1 MKMSPRFLV
10 TAGALAIV
18 IVSVSPA
25 FVPVAGQAQTS
36 SAATWTPPKATYSPP
51 RTPWGDPDLQ
61 GVWDYQSRIPMQR
74 PAQLKGKATLTDA
87 ELAEFAKAGSPNQDP
102 CGIGTRANEECSPDE
117 LADVGAYN
125 EFWNNR
131 NILKDNR
138 TSLIE
143 DPPDGRFPPMTPE
156 AQKRQAAI
164 QAARSGGDRARY
176 DSWEDFPTVTRCIA
190 EHTPNGPQGYNS
202 GTLITQSPGWIVM
215 FRERLDTRIIPL
227 DKRPHIGEHIR
238 QWNGDSRGWWEGGTL
253 VVETTNFTDKQIIGG
268 GAGST
273 IPMGIP
279 LGNMHLVER
288 WVPVSATRM
297 HYYATITDPKTWT
310 RPWTFMLPW
319 EQDDTYTLYEFACHE
334 ANISIGNSLR
344 GQRLLDKKAT
354 EDAAKGGQPIDRTSA
369 GLVGATEAAV
379 RAKLGEPASV
389 EFNGTRWTYQ
399 TVGGTLVLHLF
410 FAENKV
416 KIVTPNDLP
425 LDAVRRR

>member
-1 MKMSPRFLV
+1 MKMSHRFFLS
-10 TAGALAIV
+10 AGTLAIL
-18 IVSVSPA
+18 IASLSAA
-25 FVPVAGQAQTS
+25 FVPVTGQAQTS
-36 SAATWTPPKATYSPP
+36 GAATWTPPKATYSPP

-74 PAQLKGKATLTDA
+74 PAQFKDKPTLTGA
-87 ELAEFAKAGSPNQDP
+87 ELAQLAKTPPNQDS
-102 CGIGTRANEECSPDE
+102 CGVGTRKDVACTPEQ
-117 LADVGAYN
+117 LADIGAYN

-131 NILKDNR
+131 NFLADNR
-138 TSLIE
+138 TSLIV
-143 DPPDGRFPPMTPE
+143 DPPDGRFPPMMPE
-156 AQKRQAAI
+156 AQRRQAEI
-164 QAARSGGDRARY
+164 QKTIGTFDRQRY

-202 GTLITQSPGWIVM
+202 GTLITQSPGWIVI

-227 DKRPHIGEHIR
+227 DKRPHIDQHIR
-238 QWNGDSRGWWEGGTL
+238 QWNGDSRGWWEGSTL

-273 IPMGIP
+273 IPTGIP
-279 LGNMHLVER
+279 FGNMQLLER

-297 HYYATITDPKTWT
+297 DYYATITDPTVWT

-319 EQDDTYTLYEFACHE
+319 ERDDAYTLLEYACHE

-344 GQRLLDKKAT
+344 GEGLLDKRAAEQT
-354 EDAAKGGQPIDRTSA
+354 AKGKQPIEGTSA
-369 GLVGATEAAV
+369 GLVGATEATI

-389 EFNGTRWTYQ
+389 DFNGSRWTYQ
-399 TVGGTLVLHLF
+399 TVGGVLVLHLF

-425 LDAVRRR
+425 LDSVRKR

>member
-1 MKMSPRFLV
+1 MKMNHRFVITGGRLALV
-10 TAGALAIV
+10 IAL
-18 IVSVSPA
+18 VSA
-25 FVPVAGQAQTS
+25 ALGRVAGQAPT
-36 SAATWTPPKATYSPP
+36 AGGPTWTPPKATYSPP

-61 GVWDYQSRIPMQR
+61 GVWDYQSRLPMQR
-74 PAQLKGKATLTDA
+74 PAQLAGKATLTDA
-87 ELAEFAKAGSPNQDP
+87 ELAAWAKSNTQSADP
-102 CGIGTRANEECSPDE
+102 CGVGTREKEECTPEE
-117 LADVGAYN
+117 LLQVGAYN

-131 NILKDNR
+131 NVVKDNR

-143 DPPDGRFPPMTPE
+143 DPPDGRLPSMTPE

-164 QAARSGGDRARY
+164 QKARSGGDRARY

-227 DKRPHIGEHIR
+227 DKRPHVDQHIR
-238 QWNGDSRGWWEGGTL
+238 QWNGDSRGWFEGATL
-253 VVETTNFTDKQIIGG
+253 VVETTNFVDKQIIGG

-273 IPMGIP
+273 VPMGVP
-279 LGNMHLVER
+279 FGNIHLVER

-297 HYYATITDPKTWT
+297 HYYATITDRTTWT

-319 EQDDTYTLYEFACHE
+319 QRDDTYQLYEFACHE
-334 ANISIGNSLR
+334 ANISIGNALR
-344 GQRLLDKKAT
+344 GERLLEQKAAET
-354 EDAAKGGQPIDRTSA
+354 AAKGTLPIDQTSA
-369 GLVGATEAAV
+369 GLIGATEAAI
-379 RAKLGEPASV
+379 RSKLGEPSSV

-399 TVGGTLVLHLF
+399 TVGGGLVLHLF

-416 KIVTPNDLP
+416 KAVAPNDLP
-425 LDAVRRR
+425 LDALSKR

>member
-1 MKMSPRFLV
+1 MSPRFLF
-10 TAGALAIV
+10 TAGAVAIV
-18 IVSVSPA
+18 LVSVSPA
-25 FVPVAGQAQTS
+25 FVPVAGQAQTPG
-36 SAATWTPPKATYSPP
+36 AAKWTPPKSTYNPP

-61 GVWDYQSRIPMQR
+61 GVWDYQSRLPMQR

-87 ELAEFAKAGSPNQDP
+87 ELAELVKTPNQDP
-102 CGIGTRANEECSPDE
+102 CGVGSRENEECSPDE
-117 LADVGAYN
+117 LAQVGAYN

-131 NILKDNR
+131 NIVKDNR

-156 AQKRQAAI
+156 AQKRAAAI

-227 DKRPHIGEHIR
+227 DKRPHVDGHIR

-253 VVETTNFTDKQIIGG
+253 VVETKNFTDKQIIGG

-273 IPMGIP
+273 IPTGVP
-279 LGNMHLVER
+279 HGNMHLVER
-288 WVPVSATRM
+288 WVPVSATRLN
-297 HYYATITDPKTWT
+297 YYATVTDPTVWT

-319 EQDDTYTLYEFACHE
+319 EQDNTYQLYEFACHE

-344 GQRLLDKKAT
+344 GQRLLDQKAA
-354 EDAAKGGQPIDRTSA
+354 EQAAKGGQPIGQTSA
-369 GLVGATEAAV
+369 GLVGSTEAAV

-389 EFNGTRWTYQ
+389 DSNGSRWTYQ
-399 TVGGTLVLHLF
+399 TASGALVLHLF
-410 FAENKV
+410 FAEDKV
-416 KIVTPNDLP
+416 KIVTPTDLP
-425 LDAVRRR
+425 LDTLRRR

>member
-1 MKMSPRFLV
+1 MRMSRRVFV
-10 TAGALAIV
+10 MTGRMAIV
-18 IVSVSPA
+18 IASLSVA
-25 FVPVAGQAQTS
+25 FVRVAGQSQTTGGP
-36 SAATWTPPKATYSPP
+36 TWTPPKSTYSPP

-74 PAQLKGKATLTDA
+74 PAQLRGKPTLTDA
-87 ELAEFAKAGSPNQDP
+87 ELAEWAKSNTPNQDP
-102 CGIGTRANEECSPDE
+102 CGVGTRATEDCTPEALLE
-117 LADVGAYN
+117 VGAYN

-131 NILKDNR
+131 NIVKDNR

-156 AQKRQAAI
+156 AQKRQATI

-176 DSWEDFPTVTRCIA
+176 DSWEDFPSVTRCIA

-227 DKRPHIGEHIR
+227 DKRPHVDQHIR
-238 QWNGDSRGWWEGGTL
+238 QWNGDSRGWWEGSTL

-279 LGNMHLVER
+279 FGKIHLVER

-297 HYYATITDPKTWT
+297 HYYATITDRTTWT
-310 RPWTFMLPW
+310 KPWTFMLPW
-319 EQDDTYTLYEFACHE
+319 ERDDSYTLLEFACHE

-344 GQRLLDKKAT
+344 GERLLEKKAL
-354 EDAAKGGQPIDRTSA
+354 EEAAKGKLPIDQTSA
-369 GLVGATEAAV
+369 GLIGATDAAI
-379 RAKLGEPASV
+379 RAKLGEPSSV
-389 EFNGTRWTYQ
+389 DFNGGRWTYQ
-399 TVGGTLVLHLF
+399 TLNGGLVLHLF
-410 FAENKV
+410 FAQNKV
-416 KIVTPNDLP
+416 KAVTPNDLP
-425 LDAVRRR
+425 LDALKKR